1 MVYLIRSDQNLP
13 AIPKAVD
20 VTNRTLWGWINES
33 EEKRQRYNEVRINQ
47 YEMISMKVDEV
58 LDSV

>member
-33 EEKRQRYNEVRINQ
+33 EEFRQSY
-47 YEMISMKVDEV
+47 DEIREERV
-58 LDSV
+58 EG